1 MLITISNT
9 RSKRVN
15 ENIIIQT
22 VHTPG
27 ENVYMQIFMLV
38 GFAVIEIQLFNPE
51 EEDEEHGNSVKIE
64 ITSIIPVLHAFLDFF
79 S

>member
-1 MLITISNT
+1 M
-9 RSKRVN
+9 
-15 ENIIIQT
+15 
-22 VHTPG
+22 H
-27 ENVYMQIFMLV
+27 MQIFMLV

-51 EEDEEHGNSVKIE
+51 EEDEEHGYSVKIE